1 MGYFEITGKVEE
13 VDESS
18 YTRKGGDG
26 TEETVS
32 KIQLA
37 LVVPGMQDRVR
48 CELPL
53 EFAPKPETLE
63 RWEMDEAWVVVSAD
77 SMRALAFARSNARPG
92 EKAVGA
98 LVIFPASEVREASG
112 EERKRL
118 QERRRAQ
125 KVKAKQRRAARAA
138 ERQAV
143 KVAAETQATAA
154 AQSA

>member
-1 MGYFEITGKVEE
+1 
-13 VDESS
+13 
-18 YTRKGGDG
+18 
-26 TEETVS
+26 
-32 KIQLA
+32 
-37 LVVPGMQDRVR
+37 MQDRVR

-53 EFAPKPETLE
+53 ELAPNPEPLE
-63 RWEMDEAWVVVSAD
+63 RWEMDEVWVVVSAD

-98 LVIFPASEVREASG
+98 LVISPASEVREASG

-125 KVKAKQRRAARAA
+125 KVQAKQRRAARQA
-138 ERQAV
+138 EREAA
-143 KVAAETQATAA
+143 KVAAETRQVQTSAAA

>member
-18 YTRKGGDG
+18 YTRKGANG

-53 EFAPKPETLE
+53 ELAPKPETLE
-63 RWEMDEAWVVVSAD
+63 KWEMDEVWVVVSAD

-98 LVIFPASEVREASG
+98 LVIFPASEVREVSG

-125 KVKAKQRRAARAA
+125 KVQAKQRRAARAA
-138 ERQAV
+138 ERE
-143 KVAAETQATAA
+143 AAKAQTSAA
-154 AQSA
+154 AVQSA